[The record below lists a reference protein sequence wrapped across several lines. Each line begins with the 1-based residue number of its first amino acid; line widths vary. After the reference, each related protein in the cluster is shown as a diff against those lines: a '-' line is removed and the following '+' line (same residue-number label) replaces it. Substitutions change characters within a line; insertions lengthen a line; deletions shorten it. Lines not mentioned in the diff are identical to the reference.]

1 MNKEQKELTLK
12 GLKSEDNKVVSDAIK
27 LIREDGDDSFLSA
40 IFSVFDS
47 TDDQQIRQD
56 IYGLF
61 CDIRNQESAKTI
73 VSLINGTDNDDAL
86 QMLVSSCWQTRL
98 DYAEYLET
106 FIKLT
111 TVKPFN
117 IAFEAFTVI
126 ENIES
131 SFTPER
137 KHELLRFTTG
147 LLTNVSDDNAELAHS
162 IIDVIEN
169 YEE

>member
-12 GLKSEDNKVVSDAIK
+12 GLKSEDSQVVIDSIK
-27 LIREDGDDSFLSA
+27 MIREDGDDSFLNA
-40 IFSVFDS
+40 VFELYTF
-47 TDDQQIRQD
+47 TDDQKVQQE

-73 VSLINGTDNDDAL
+73 ADLINKTNNDEAL
-86 QMLVSSCWQTRL
+86 QMLVSSCWQTRI
-98 DYAEYLET
+98 DYSDYLEI

-111 TVKPFN
+111 ANKPFA

-131 SFTPER
+131 SFTTNR
-137 KHELLRFTTG
+137 KLELLAFTTG
-147 LLTNVSDDNAELAHS
+147 LLSDVADDNAELAHS
-162 IIDVIEN
+162 IIDIIEN